1 MKELLFKPFEKYSE
15 TKLLLFGIITTSI
28 GLFVGN
34 LFNMRFNGAIDVHFG
49 TKVTMIVSLL
59 DFGIVLSCLVTFLFI
74 AAKIVNKKTRF
85 IDILSTVIVSRSII
99 YILSLFN
106 ANGSLGLV
114 GDKLTNNQEKAKEV
128 FLNLDSSE
136 LLLIVISGIA
146 SIIVIIWYIA
156 LLYNGYKTASNA
168 KGSKPTVLF
177 IVSILFAEIASVA
190 LIYNY
195 NK

>member
-15 TKLLLFGIITTSI
+15 TKLLLFGIIITSI

-34 LFNMRFNGAIDVHFG
+34 LFNMRFNGAIDMHFG

-59 DFGIVLSCLVTFLFI
+59 DFGIVLLCLVTFLFL
-74 AAKIVNKKTRF
+74 AAKIVNRKTRF
-85 IDILSTVIVSRSII
+85 IDVLSTVIVSRSII

-114 GDKLTNNQEKAKEV
+114 SDKLTNNQGKAKEV
-128 FLNLDSSE
+128 FLTLNNNE
-136 LLLIVISGIA
+136 LLLVVISGIT
-146 SIIVIIWYIA
+146 SILITIWYVA

-177 IVSILFAEIASVA
+177 IVSILLAEIVSAV

>member
-15 TKLLLFGIITTSI
+15 TKLLLFGIIITSI

-59 DFGIVLSCLVTFLFI
+59 DFGIVLLCLFTFLFL
-74 AAKIVNKKTRF
+74 AAKIVNRKTRF
-85 IDILSTVIVSRSII
+85 IDVLSTVIVSRSII

-114 GDKLTNNQEKAKEV
+114 SDKLTNNQGKAKEV
-128 FLNLDSSE
+128 FLTLNNNE
-136 LLLIVISGIA
+136 LLLIVISGIT
-146 SIIVIIWYIA
+146 SILITIWYVA

-177 IVSILFAEIASVA
+177 IVSILFAEIVSAV